1 MDQRH
6 DVRKCDEIMNSRRNE
21 LSVFI
26 RITFSTYSSSAVPM
40 HEMMAI
46 LGQKEIRS
54 CLNTYGTMTAWWFLF
69 DCLKKDSLKIF
80 VIAAVVST
88 ELRRTSDWMI

>member
-1 MDQRH
+1 MTVCVAVAWLKALVGLRFEYSYIYQRH

-26 RITFSTYSSSAVPM
+26 RITFSTYSSTAVPM

-46 LGQKEIRS
+46 LG
-54 CLNTYGTMTAWWFLF
+54 
-69 DCLKKDSLKIF
+69 
-80 VIAAVVST
+80 
-88 ELRRTSDWMI
+88 